1 MKQMM
6 IIKNKI
12 KQMMMIMVIKG
23 NKDYK
28 EDDNKVNESVGYR
41 KLYE

>member
-1 MKQMM
+1 MKQVE

-28 EDDNKVNESVGYR
+28 EYDNEVNESVGCR

>member
-6 IIKNKI
+6 IVKNKI
-12 KQMMMIMVIKG
+12 KQTIMIMVIKG
-23 NKDYK
+23 NKK
-28 EDDNKVNESVGYR
+28 DDNKVNESVGYR

>member
-28 EDDNKVNESVGYR
+28 EDDNEVNESVGYR